1 MNLVVFPVFMA
12 ELLGAVVQDDQQGS
26 LTGEPLRSRAFEAST
41 CSFCH
46 SHRGEKPTVE
56 PVTLKTGG
64 KFVFIGHQPH
74 VFAQFVEKKKR
85 FSGQLQVVFTRV
97 MTELLQTAAQVKKRA
112 CLLCDTR
119 GEKNATVQDE
129 GSETCDHT
137 CC

>member
-1 MNLVVFPVFMA
+1 MTSRGHSQ
-12 ELLGAVVQDDQQGS
+12 ES
-26 LTGEPLRSRAFEAST
+26 LPCRARPA
-41 CSFCH
+41 H
-46 SHRGEKPTVE
+46 SATVTEERGEKPTAE

-74 VFAQFVEKKKR
+74 VVAQFVEKNQ
-85 FSGQLQVVFTRV
+85 FSGQLQVVFTCV
-97 MTELLQTAAQVKKRA
+97 MTEPPQTAPQVKKRA

-119 GEKNATVQDE
+119 E